1 MKLFLISIILAH
13 AMNAHTMSELCRYN
27 LSKFIGSQKNYIIDY
42 RDGDLAPHEINYAIS
57 YWRHVHDIYGG
68 RLKLS
73 EKEIG
78 DFVHSSMDSIGRTI
92 LVTNQKHS
100 KDKFDGGVALVYSDT
115 SSDKLPFEIATNLS
129 FPRDGLSIE
138 ITRLTADHAEDKLL
152 GRELLATVA
161 KILES
166 EGISATMYAFTSKR
180 HAILYK
186 RSRIPYTQ
194 YIISDRDVVL
204 KFSSENYIKAFLH
217 TTKRKF

>member
-1 MKLFLISIILAH
+1 MKLTLIIFFTIYALPTM
-13 AMNAHTMSELCRYN
+13 AMSNSCRYN
-27 LSKFIGSQKNYIIDY
+27 LSKFIDSQENYIIDY
-42 RDGDLAPHEINYAIS
+42 REGDLSPHELIYAES

-73 EKEIG
+73 EKEIAA
-78 DFVHSSMDSIGRTI
+78 FVHSSMDFIDRTI

-100 KDKFDGGVALVYSDT
+100 KDKFDGGVALVYSNKH
-115 SSDKLPFEIATNLS
+115 SDKLPFERATGLS
-129 FPRDGLSIE
+129 FPREGLSLE
-138 ITRLTADHAEDKLL
+138 ITRLTADHAEDKQL
-152 GRELLATVA
+152 GRELLATIA

-166 EGISATMYAFTSKR
+166 EDTVATMYAFTSKR

-204 KFSSENYIKAFLH
+204 KFSSADYIKAFLH
-217 TTKRKF
+217 SKKRKF